1 MRLRELNID
10 EVAYTRSKLKEMHPH
25 LTEKQLDEIAPLA
38 ALAPMAAGAAR
49 VGAAGAK
56 VAGKVGVQAAKMGA
70 KVGVQAAKMGAKVA
84 GQAGKAVARGVGK
97 AATGAG
103 KQVAGAVATGVA
115 NKINTVAANKLL
127 KPGSTLPIAGSDMK
141 IDAVKG
147 NEITIADPK
156 NNKAPKVVLQKD
168 SPEVKSGLQTLTQR
182 VL

>member
-70 KVGVQAAKMGAKVA
+70 QAAKMGAKVA
-84 GQAGKAVARGVGK
+84 GQAGKAVAKGAGK
-97 AATGAG
+97 AVAGAG

-115 NKINTVAANKLL
+115 NKINTMAANKLL

>member
-25 LTEKQLDEIAPLA
+25 LSEKQLDEIAPLA
-38 ALAPMAAGAAR
+38 ALAPMAAGAAK
-49 VGAAGAK
+49 VGAAAAK
-56 VAGKVGVQAAKMGA
+56 VGGKA
-70 KVGVQAAKMGAKVA
+70 GVQAAKMGAKVA
-84 GQAGKAVARGVGK
+84 GKAGKTVAKGLGKAVA
-97 AATGAG
+97 GAG

>member
-70 KVGVQAAKMGAKVA
+70 KVA

-103 KQVAGAVATGVA
+103 KQVAGAVATGIA

-127 KPGSTLPIAGSDMK
+127 KTGSTLPIAGSDMK